1 METDKP
7 GGKLWIRG
15 GNLVAFLLSLLLS
28 LIVWGVMEFSDRYR
42 YVFHYTVQI
51 YSPLE
56 GRVFTSTSRD
66 MLAVRGAS
74 TGFFL
79 LRHKY
84 SVKNG
89 TNVLSFR
96 IDPSMLQP
104 SDREEDVFWL
114 PTSALAD
121 KVSESMAGK
130 LVVEEV
136 VDDTLFF
143 LMPRN
148 LQKKVPVCI
157 SSDITYSDQYMPVE
171 RLVVRPDSVWIAGDE
186 DIVSAIDSV
195 FTEKIYAKNIK
206 DNIQGEAAIL
216 PINGVEMSSDQI
228 VYRLKVERYVE
239 DELSIPIQVQNLPP
253 DVRMVLF
260 PSEVKIVFREEYG
273 SSREFTE
280 DDFDAYVDYNQAA
293 AASSGK
299 AKIKLNKVP
308 AGVLRYSLV
317 PEFADRVIFM
327 SKKDER

>member
-1 METDKP
+1 METDKTS
-7 GGKLWIRG
+7 GKLWIRG
-15 GNLVAFLLSLLLS
+15 GNLVALLLSLLLS

-89 TNVLSFR
+89 TNVLSFK

-130 LVVEEV
+130 LVVEEIP
-136 VDDTLFF
+136 DTATDY
-143 LMPRN
+143 M
-148 LQKKVPVCI
+148 I
-157 SSDITYSDQYMPVE
+157 SEYDGAEEVYYVLD
-171 RLVVRPDSVWIAGDE
+171 G
-186 DIVSAIDSV
+186 
-195 FTEKIYAKNIK
+195 KICLA
-206 DNIQGEAAIL
+206 
-216 PINGVEMSSDQI
+216 
-228 VYRLKVERYVE
+228 
-239 DELSIPIQVQNLPP
+239 
-253 DVRMVLF
+253 
-260 PSEVKIVFREEYG
+260 
-273 SSREFTE
+273 
-280 DDFDAYVDYNQAA
+280 
-293 AASSGK
+293 
-299 AKIKLNKVP
+299 
-308 AGVLRYSLV
+308 
-317 PEFADRVIFM
+317 
-327 SKKDER
+327 